1 MLRRGIVLLCI
12 WFCVV
17 EAVKENAITIRA
29 KRQECKC
36 IPNQVGGGLTCSCAK
51 DDGSHAPVETIQQGE
66 LAHELTNNVQ
76 AFPAYPQSQARCGC
90 LQIVFLG
97 TPQYQCQCGDGNG
110 NPLNPIPSSTIP
122 PTTTT
127 TTMAPIT
134 TTQPPVEYPTI
145 PTATQGPGQCQ
156 CVMIRI
162 SGPASAQYQCN
173 CDNTQAYPTLST
185 ETVATPEPETFPP
198 VTYPPETPAPV
209 VTEAPVT
216 IPPEQTHA
224 PPQLQPSAQYPL
236 TTTCVMYVGLQTSP
250 CVCLPQY
257 DQCAQNICCLKAK
270 FRSHKQA
277 VATMPQRDAEP
288 STVDMLM
295 NILKKIKTRLNE

>member
-1 MLRRGIVLLCI
+1 
-12 WFCVV
+12 
-17 EAVKENAITIRA
+17 
-29 KRQECKC
+29 
-36 IPNQVGGGLTCSCAK
+36 
-51 DDGSHAPVETIQQGE
+51 
-66 LAHELTNNVQ
+66 
-76 AFPAYPQSQARCGC
+76 
-90 LQIVFLG
+90 
-97 TPQYQCQCGDGNG
+97 
-110 NPLNPIPSSTIP
+110 
-122 PTTTT
+122 
-127 TTMAPIT
+127 MAPIT

-173 CDNTQAYPTLST
+173 CDNTQAYPTLPT

-198 VTYPPETPAPV
+198 VTYPPETPAPA

-295 NILKKIKTRLNE
+295 NILRKIKTKLNE